1 MSLLSESCRV
11 TGIQEKLP
19 VAVIDRKPNHAA
31 IRWRTNKNQG
41 TYLYFFMF
49 FFIFMND
56 EITNEVTDLFVL
68 AD

>member
-49 FFIFMND
+49 FVFFY
-56 EITNEVTDLFVL
+56 E
-68 AD
+68 